1 MKALKTLK
9 IKMVLTEEML
19 GMSPAN
25 PEIQRDYIS
34 SKGPDAISIK
44 EEVEAV
50 GVDAVMDKQMTIFP
64 RNSEGKP
71 IIWDYQMKGWL
82 KDAWGMLRRIP
93 KSECGKIKN
102 YKKNIDGL
110 LFPTPRQIIINI
122 PEGLKMGIIQ
132 RPLRA
137 STAQGE
143 RIALASSETVPAGSS
158 IEFDIDVFDIAMI
171 PGIVECLD
179 YGVYRGLGQWRNS
192 GKGLF
197 TYTIID

>member
-1 MKALKTLK
+1 MGLPNERLAERCL
-9 IKMVLTEEML
+9 
-19 GMSPAN
+19 
-25 PEIQRDYIS
+25 
-34 SKGPDAISIK
+34 
-44 EEVEAV
+44 
-50 GVDAVMDKQMTIFP
+50 
-64 RNSEGKP
+64 
-71 IIWDYQMKGWL
+71 
-82 KDAWGMLRRIP
+82 GMLRRIP